1 MTQPSRAPRRG
12 LDRANPS
19 AQSSDRAEENF
30 ARKAQSRFR
39 LVWLMAFLCLAC
51 AAYTR
56 ADTISGTVKDPS
68 GAVVSGARVA
78 ITGGTLTEP
87 VVAVTD
93 SEGKFLVPN
102 LAPGRYAV
110 RVSKEGFEDS
120 VAALDLKGTG
130 EVPVNLAIA
139 SQQTSVNVTGKASG
153 FANSDPV
160 YRQLRDVAV
169 GRTHQLEHVVL
180 PMDVGTFEFKSG
192 TITLLNVVNRYETG
206 AIFVGQGHFRLK
218 PAVPIDKEELK
229 RRSGSEVLEEDFRE
243 AVFRF
248 SGSLYPQISGLLRG
262 QVESPKEAA
271 EALQRWRNKLRHR
284 HEVPEGFTQGLLEDA
299 TIDNVD
305 ADILAAIYNPA
316 HPPFFNAYITGERHK
331 DLRFFIRTVVGA
343 IPQMDS
349 PEEVALVNSNGGGMD
364 DGIWYSE
371 HSLAEVKAHTASSQ
385 EDRRLFAT
393 QSYKIETVIGR
404 NNHLA
409 SVATI
414 TFTPLRAGERVLK
427 FGLLPNLRVLRVSDE
442 NSKDL
447 HFIQEDRRQDGSFY
461 VVLDDAPPTGKEH
474 SITVEYAGDK
484 VLYEAGDGSYYIGAR
499 DSWYPNLNGFGEKAL
514 YELTFKVP
522 HPNVVISVGKLQ
534 GESTEAGF
542 AVTHWLTP
550 VPIAVAGF
558 NYGR

>member
-1 MTQPSRAPRRG
+1 
-12 LDRANPS
+12 
-19 AQSSDRAEENF
+19 
-30 ARKAQSRFR
+30 
-39 LVWLMAFLCLAC
+39 
-51 AAYTR
+51 
-56 ADTISGTVKDPS
+56 
-68 GAVVSGARVA
+68 VV
-78 ITGGTLTEP
+78 T
-87 VVAVTD
+87 TD
-93 SEGKFLVPN
+93 DEGKFVVPN
-102 LAPGRYAV
+102 LAAGKYAV
-110 RVSKEGFEDS
+110 RVSKEGFEDG
-120 VAALDLKGTG
+120 VAALDLKGTA
-130 EVPVNLAIA
+130 ELAVNLTIA
-139 SQQTSVNVTGKASG
+139 SQQTSVNVTGTALA

-160 YRQLRDVAV
+160 YRQLRDIGV
-169 GRTHQLEHVVL
+169 GRTHQVENVVL

-206 AIFVGQGHFRLK
+206 AIFVGQGHFTLK

-371 HSLAEVKAHTASSQ
+371 HSLPELKAHTASSE

-393 QSYKIETVIGR
+393 KSYKIETVIGR

-414 TFTPLRAGERVLK
+414 TFTPLRRA
-427 FGLLPNLRVLRVSDE
+427 N
-442 NSKDL
+442 
-447 HFIQEDRRQDGSFY
+447 GS
-461 VVLDDAPPTGKEH
+461 
-474 SITVEYAGDK
+474 
-484 VLYEAGDGSYYIGAR
+484 
-499 DSWYPNLNGFGEKAL
+499 
-514 YELTFKVP
+514 
-522 HPNVVISVGKLQ
+522 
-534 GESTEAGF
+534 
-542 AVTHWLTP
+542 
-550 VPIAVAGF
+550 
-558 NYGR
+558 